1 MKKILTRPVRAWIY
15 GVAVAF
21 VPLAV
26 YFGWMTIEAS
36 PLVLAL
42 ILAILNLNPDIEVYD
57 YLEDDVDD

>member
-1 MKKILTRPVRAWIY
+1 VRAWIY

-26 YFGWMTIEAS
+26 YLGWMTIEAS

-42 ILAILNLNPDIEVYD
+42 ILAILNLNPDLEVYD
-57 YLEDDVDD
+57 ILEDDADD